1 MLNKAVSAFW
11 LFSSVVSAAVFI
23 EREDAHVLFHRHK
36 RANSGFFEEL
46 KQGNLKRECIEE
58 ICNYE
63 EAREVFED
71 EDQTKQFWM
80 NYNRRDPCLIN
91 PCLNNGVCIYM
102 ADSYTCQCPEGFEGK
117 YCQTVFEDTL
127 KCLYQNGGC
136 EHFCDGSGPQRK
148 CACAPGYA
156 LGEDGREC
164 VAQVQFPCG
173 RIPKPVNQTKETQT
187 RLVGASHCP
196 KGQCPW
202 QILLE
207 LEGLSHCGGVLV
219 HPDWAITAAHCVH
232 MKDPEDMVVVTGE
245 HNLEVEEGTEQR
257 MHITTVIPHQL
268 YDPATGDSDIALLQ
282 LNQSVS
288 LDTHS
293 VPVCLPQQSFA
304 KSELA
309 AVRFHTVSG
318 WGKRT
323 IGGNTPTSQPG
334 NPQAPSSPV
343 LRKLAVPILPNT
355 DCNIKSGFNFTSN
368 MLCAGYMQGNQEACR
383 GDDGSPLVTQYGNTH
398 FLMGVA
404 GWGRGC
410 PQPGYYG
417 VYTNVANFLEWI
429 EATMKFSPTV
439 SVTNEKQGEIM
450 VIGGQELQRTMKA
463 PMTMSPDMLEQ
474 KIV

>member
-1 MLNKAVSAFW
+1 MQS
-11 LFSSVVSAAVFI
+11 
-23 EREDAHVLFHRHK
+23 
-36 RANSGFFEEL
+36 
-46 KQGNLKRECIEE
+46 
-58 ICNYE
+58 
-63 EAREVFED
+63 
-71 EDQTKQFWM
+71 
-80 NYNRRDPCLIN
+80 
-91 PCLNNGVCIYM
+91 
-102 ADSYTCQCPEGFEGK
+102 
-117 YCQTVFEDTL
+117 
-127 KCLYQNGGC
+127 
-136 EHFCDGSGPQRK
+136 
-148 CACAPGYA
+148 
-156 LGEDGREC
+156 
-164 VAQVQFPCG
+164 
-173 RIPKPVNQTKETQT
+173 
-187 RLVGASHCP
+187 
-196 KGQCPW
+196 
-202 QILLE
+202 LL
-207 LEGLSHCGGVLV
+207 
-219 HPDWAITAAHCVH
+219 P
-232 MKDPEDMVVVTGE
+232 GE